1 MPLLHS
7 SSVLLLFFYA
17 QVSFVRGEVFQTDLH
32 MLNPS
37 CLNRLRRFCPWLL
50 LCSALVVWQDVAI
63 VQAQV
68 VNLHFS
74 AIYSHTADLFGKFVK
89 GQVFGAGFKLQSTD
103 IGQHLYMPWHELLH
117 VVTDCIC
124 SGGFFFFSNKLQR
137 IKISVFFPVWAWQIT
152 FLSSEDLKT
161 SQLPDVFLDAG
172 TIAGFEIK
180 FGVLSCC
187 SPVLHD
193 KLTCDDGQSSEAPGV
208 TKDENTTLCGFWF
221 LFIYF
226 SLFFGGGGVFYG
238 SWQHKKNLELHG
250 IDLQCLELK
259 TAPHEYP
266 LNF

>member
-1 MPLLHS
+1 MCTPKMPLLHS

-124 SGGFFFFSNKLQR
+124 SGGFFFFFKQTAKNQNLCIFPSLSLANYISFLGGSEDFAIARCFPWCRDHCWLRNQIWCSVLLQSR
-137 IKISVFFPVWAWQIT
+137 VAWQTDMRWWSVFRSARGYQRWEHDALLFLVFIYL
-152 FLSSEDLKT
+152 FLS
-161 SQLPDVFLDAG
+161 F
-172 TIAGFEIK
+172 
-180 FGVLSCC
+180 
-187 SPVLHD
+187 
-193 KLTCDDGQSSEAPGV
+193 
-208 TKDENTTLCGFWF
+208 FW
-221 LFIYF
+221 
-226 SLFFGGGGVFYG
+226 GGGCF
-238 SWQHKKNLELHG
+238 LRIL
-250 IDLQCLELK
+250 
-259 TAPHEYP
+259 TA
-266 LNF
+266 